1 MNDPEVLLSLWR
13 IFSNMPFSDCLLF
26 VLFSLHCFFPFCPET
41 ILVALYNIPKPTA
54 ALSVSVCA
62 EHSKPAAVLSV
73 SVCAEHSKPTAVLSV
88 SVCAEHSKPT
98 AVLSVSVC
106 AEHSKPTAVLSVS
119 VCAELYYF
127 LLFHLHVCLK
137 RVLYVCMSMNEM
149 QF

>member
-1 MNDPEVLLSLWR
+1 MAYILKHAVFRLPIICV
-13 IFSNMPFSDCLLF
+13 
-26 VLFSLHCFFPFCPET
+26 VLFTLFFPFCPET
-41 ILVALYNIPKPTA
+41 ILVALYNIPKPT
-54 ALSVSVCA
+54 
-62 EHSKPAAVLSV
+62 AVLSV

-127 LLFHLHVCLK
+127 LHFHLHVCLK